1 MDDRV
6 KAAAGRVR
14 LLIVDVD
21 GVLTDGRIVLDNLG
35 NELKF
40 FHVRDG
46 HGLKLL
52 QRAGIEVAIVT
63 GRESAVV
70 ERRAAE
76 LGIRRVHQGS
86 KLKMEAYES
95 ILEETGLKDEEVA
108 YVGDDIVDVPVMR
121 RAGFSAAVADAE
133 EYVKEAA
140 MYVTERPG
148 GRGAVREIT
157 DLILKAGGHWDEVTR
172 RYYS

>member
-21 GVLTDGRIVLDNLG
+21 GVLTDGRIVLDNHG

-76 LGIRRVHQGS
+76 LGIRLVHQGS
-86 KLKMEAYES
+86 KRKVEAYES
-95 ILEETGLKDEEVA
+95 ILRETGLGEEEVA

-157 DLILKAGGHWDEVTR
+157 DLILKAGGHWDGVTE
-172 RYYS
+172 RYHS

>member
-6 KAAAGRVR
+6 RAAAGRVR
-14 LLIVDVD
+14 LLVVDVD
-21 GVLTDGRIVLDNLG
+21 GVLTDGRIVLDNQG

-76 LGIRRVHQGS
+76 LGIRLVHQGS
-86 KLKMEAYES
+86 KRKLEAFES
-95 ILEETGLKDEEVA
+95 ILRETGLREDEVA

-157 DLILKAGGHWDEVTR
+157 DLILQAGGHWDAVTE
-172 RYYS
+172 RYHS

>member
-21 GVLTDGRIVLDNLG
+21 GVLTDGRIVLDNHG

-63 GRESAVV
+63 GRESEVV

-76 LGIRRVHQGS
+76 LGIRLVHQGS
-86 KLKMEAYES
+86 KRKLEAYES
-95 ILEETGLKDEEVA
+95 ILRETGLGEEEVA

-157 DLILKAGGHWDEVTR
+157 DLILKAGGHWDGVTE
-172 RYYS
+172 RYHT

>member
-21 GVLTDGRIVLDNLG
+21 GVLTDGRIVLDNHG

-86 KLKMEAYES
+86 RLKMEAYES

-108 YVGDDIVDVPVMR
+108 YVGDDIVDIPVMR

-157 DLILKAGGHWDEVTR
+157 DFILKAGGHWDEVTR